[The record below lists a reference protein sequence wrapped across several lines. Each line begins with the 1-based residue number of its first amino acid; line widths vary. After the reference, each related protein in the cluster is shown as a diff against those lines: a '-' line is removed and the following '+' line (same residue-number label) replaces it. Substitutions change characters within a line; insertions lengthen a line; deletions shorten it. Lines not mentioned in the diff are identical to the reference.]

1 MQIVSTDPQR
11 SAKVATAED
20 AILAKLE
27 CYRLGGEQSEQQW
40 RDILGVIA
48 VQGER
53 LDQAYLEA
61 QAAGLG
67 VSDLLKRA
75 LSASGDV

>member
-48 VQGER
+48 VQ
-53 LDQAYLEA
+53 AYLEA